1 MSTEAKDRSTVR
13 NNEIWVP
20 FAHSYPSDAAQMIER
35 GVIYGL
41 FSYLYLNQTQYLDSI
56 ELTDLTNMLTN
67 YNNKIADLTTQEQV
81 LVANI
86 VSKRYLAGI
95 DKFIHDQKMATKSAA
110 ISADDAM
117 WTAKIAALAS
127 DREVLDT
134 LAMRV
139 VTETVKTNAR
149 ISELQAYISMESVNL
164 SEVDV
169 QVAEKEI
176 QSAKLE
182 VSKLDAENEILR
194 IQTNTVGAAT
204 KLVDVDLQIA
214 RTRVDLAQTD
224 SNMAKIGLLDSE
236 LSIEQS
242 RTTVS
247 EAEASIAASRVDLAE
262 NKAEDATESLD
273 YHRTTLIEQTET
285 ELTNKIALMNTNQ
298 DGKENL
304 LDQRT
309 IERTLQLDT
318 KTEDA
323 ALDVHMSDNDTT
335 SQESIDAYHLSVL
348 GNRVWN
354 RHNEIE
360 AAVAAT
366 EKLLAAT
373 ITTNLTHTIKKAK

>member
-1 MSTEAKDRSTVR
+1 
-13 NNEIWVP
+13 
-20 FAHSYPSDAAQMIER
+20 MIER